1 MIREAVR
8 EDMEEVYRLIC
19 ELEQT
24 QVDREGFTQVYL
36 QQMGDARYTIFLYI
50 EESKVLGMLNL
61 RIEGQLHH
69 AGAVAEIIELSVYDG
84 YRSKGI
90 GRQLFEAACVK
101 AREWDCVQMEVTSNQ
116 LRIRAHQFY
125 ERQGMKNF
133 HYKLSMRLDGTT
145 AAVNEIGRA

>member
-36 QQMGDARYTIFLYI
+36 QQMEDTRYTIFLYI

-61 RIEGQLHH
+61 RIEGQP
-69 AGAVAEIIELSVYDG
+69 
-84 YRSKGI
+84 
-90 GRQLFEAACVK
+90 
-101 AREWDCVQMEVTSNQ
+101 
-116 LRIRAHQFY
+116 
-125 ERQGMKNF
+125 
-133 HYKLSMRLDGTT
+133 
-145 AAVNEIGRA
+145 